1 MDGDAEE
8 KGGHQEVLTEPTYIP
23 NVIQIVFNDISAAE
37 LSHLPTQVQFHLLEA
52 LNIQPDDINEAL
64 LAKRF
69 GVLERGG
76 KKLYRCRAGD
86 HRIYFAIVEGNVR
99 VHRVLHKN
107 SLKDFLYRSN
117 LPGGGEDEVL
127 SQSKSFWHMI
137 DEGAKTL
144 KVA

>member
-1 MDGDAEE
+1 M
-8 KGGHQEVLTEPTYIP
+8 
-23 NVIQIVFNDISAAE
+23 IQIVFNEISASE
-37 LSHLPTQVQFHLLEA
+37 LSQLPTQTQFNLLEA
-52 LNIQPDDINEAL
+52 LNIQPADIDEAI
-64 LAKRF
+64 LAKRY

-86 HRIYFAIVEGNVR
+86 HRIYFGIVEGNVR

-107 SLKDFLYRSN
+107 TLTDFLFRSN
-117 LPGGGEDEVL
+117 LPGGGEDEEL
-127 SQSKSFWHMI
+127 SKSKSFWHLI